1 MIATWQWRVICL
13 TAFCALS
20 VPTHAL
26 ASPNATIINGDVQ
39 LRESYPSFGAS
50 TLFRFRLVAG
60 PIVTIIPKDSR
71 VEISSKRIV
80 AKTQEWFETTYAT
93 GAKRHK
99 GWVYAGELGNR
110 KYIRLDSGVEERL
123 SVAAG
128 NGRVVRSEMFVDA
141 MQLLYP
147 SFANAQPRSD
157 AREPPPA
164 ETDPIRTLLVGLTY
178 VAIFIGSVLATK
190 RWVYPRSDMYAFLTG
205 LCVLLIL
212 GFITVQ
218 EFGDMISH
226 FIAK

>member
-1 MIATWQWRVICL
+1 MIATRLWRVICL

-26 ASPNATIINGDVQ
+26 ASLNATIINGDVQ

-123 SVAAG
+123 PVAAD
-128 NGRVVRSEMFVDA
+128 NGMIVRPEM
-141 MQLLYP
+141 L
-147 SFANAQPRSD
+147 ANAIRLFFSSSAHAEPPSD
-157 AREPPPA
+157 AKEPPPA
-164 ETDPIRTLLVGLTY
+164 ETDPIRTLLVGLAY

-218 EFGDMISH
+218 EFGDVIGH